1 MTKKKK
7 EIDFY
12 VWLRQGLR
20 SLSRKWPP
28 VFQCL
33 AAAKRPAPPGSPPR
47 QKVAYECAICGKLNT
62 TKNICVDHRKPVGS
76 LLKGEDIQAFVET
89 LFCGV
94 DNLQAICKDTCHRYK
109 TVSERLN
116 ISFEEAKLECL
127 VLDTLKDKRK
137 TLDILVQHGYS
148 GDVVSNQEKRRK
160 ILRKI
165 LSSQTAYK
173 ETKEK

>member
-33 AAAKRPAPPGSPPR
+33 AAAKRPAPPGSPPTH
-47 QKVAYECAICGKLNT
+47 KVAYLCAICGRLNPA
-62 TKNICVDHRKPVGS
+62 KNICVDHRKPAGS
-76 LLKGEDIQAFVET
+76 LLKGEDIQGFVET
-89 LFCGV
+89 LFCGL

-109 TVSERLN
+109 TMSERLG
-116 ISFEEAKLECL
+116 ISFEDAKIECA
-127 VLDTLKDKRK
+127 VIDMLKDKK
-137 TLDILVQHGYS
+137 KCLDFLKQNGYD
-148 GDVVSNQEKRRK
+148 GIAVSNQEKRRK
-160 ILRKI
+160 LLRDI
-165 LSSQTAYK
+165 LSVKTTPK